1 MIIQTG
7 LVFKFDVSNF
17 MKSELACL
25 TLLTSQFLGA
35 DSKLYP
41 FANMTFADMVNTY
54 LPIFTQLNNKNPIKT
69 MFRTGF
75 YANLV
80 NAEREVYL

>member
-1 MIIQTG
+1 MKSC
-7 LVFKFDVSNF
+7 LVF
-17 MKSELACL
+17 L

-54 LPIFTQLNNKNPIKT
+54 LPIFTQLNNKNLIKT
-69 MFRTGF
+69 ITRHLNDISFFTL
-75 YANLV
+75 ALV
-80 NAEREVYL
+80 LGQNRSEN